1 LFHVI
6 ELFVVLDRFDFKTV
20 LGLGFRWLEWAGE
33 NANLGVLDLLSH
45 LWMREIFIED
55 DTFNEV
61 TVFNGSSGLG
71 NNLDEVEV
79 DILSVEISNGEDGSE
94 SQVSELVL
102 ALRYDLG
109 SESGLSTLSKVGVVV
124 LGNVNFLSN
133 LVQVGD
139 SDVTGLFESVGD
151 FQWVKTLVE
160 QLLGLLQDS
169 SGKDDD
175 TSGTIS
181 NFVILGGGK
190 LHQEFGG
197 LMMNLH
203 LFEDSG
209 TIVGDDNL
217 TIWGHKHLVH
227 ALWSEGSL
235 HETGYSSCGQDV
247 DLVGLESLDSFLLG
261 LFPKDNEWTTCFVKC

>member
-1 LFHVI
+1 MHEQMVGLIVETPLAENNVGSGILDLGDHILEVLLFHVV
-6 ELFVVLDRFDFKTV
+6 ELFVVSDGFDFKTM
-20 LGLGFRWLEWAGE
+20 LGLGFGWLEWAGE
-33 NANLGVLDLLSH
+33 DANLGVLDLLSH

-55 DTFNEV
+55 DSFDKV

-79 DILSVEISNGEDGSE
+79 DILSVEVSNGEDGSE

-133 LVQVGD
+133 LVEMGD
-139 SDVTGLFESVGD
+139 GDVTGLFESVGD
-151 FQWVKTLVE
+151 LQWVKTLVE

-181 NFVILGGGK
+181 DFVILGGGK

-197 LMMNLH
+197 LMMNL
-203 LFEDSG
+203 E
-209 TIVGDDNL
+209 
-217 TIWGHKHLVH
+217 
-227 ALWSEGSL
+227 
-235 HETGYSSCGQDV
+235 ETGLERV
-247 DLVGLESLDSFLLG
+247 FIDLPPSFRG
-261 LFPKDNEWTTCFVKC
+261 